1 MQVRCKSGLVLGNGT
16 TPQRTDQ
23 GYNLAANAPNAEDP
37 LGRK

>member
-23 GYNLAANAPNAEDP
+23 GYNLAANASNAEDP